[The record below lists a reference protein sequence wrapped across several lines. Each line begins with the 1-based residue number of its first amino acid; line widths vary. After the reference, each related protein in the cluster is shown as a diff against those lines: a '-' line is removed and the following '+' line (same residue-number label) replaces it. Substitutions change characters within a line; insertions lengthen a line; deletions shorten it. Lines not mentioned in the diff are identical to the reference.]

1 MNDSSSEHC
10 LIRLAFLRRSKG
22 IHNYAPR
29 HLDQAVAFLA
39 KTIDRYPYEEVIGPT
54 FDLADLSAAMK
65 VAGSKVYSRVLVKP
79 SDGLTVP
86 TEDELSERVTLD
98 CAVFGLNRHVT

>member
-1 MNDSSSEHC
+1 MIVRSSNATFES
-10 LIRLAFLRRSKG
+10 RLFLSRSKG

-54 FDLADLSAAMK
+54 FDLADLSTALE
-65 VAGSKVYSRVLVKP
+65 VARSKEFSRVLVKP
-79 SDGLTVP
+79 DMILPSP
-86 TEDELSERVTLD
+86 
-98 CAVFGLNRHVT
+98 